1 MTPLLERTVDR
12 LASAGGDECMM
23 LGGLPREAALGM
35 ISAAQVFVID
45 DADADTTLARQ
56 LQPGYFATTTG
67 FYLPSPVCWYEY
79 KACVPV
85 GGALV
90 DTGHRAAFLAS
101 SDDTD
106 GISVLM
112 IAEIPVPPGLMIR
125 PGFMLDKELE
135 RRPVVVEGQPIAVR
149 YGEDI
154 ANYGCPNSM
163 QTGVNFFLEL
173 VEMVNMPVG
182 VHRREEVAS
191 RNFRRRLVRAMGRT
205 DFDLQTVTHISLD
218 PSDLAARGV
227 VGAA

>member
-1 MTPLLERTVDR
+1 MTPLLERTVER
-12 LASAGGDECMM
+12 LTTSAGDQCMM
-23 LGGLPREAALGM
+23 LGGLPREEVLGM

-56 LQPGYFATTTG
+56 LQPAYFATTTG
-67 FYLPSPVCWYEY
+67 LYLPSPVCWYEY

-85 GGALV
+85 AGDLV

-112 IAEIPVPPGLMIR
+112 IAEIPVAPGLMIR
-125 PGFMLDKELE
+125 PGFMLEKELE

-154 ANYGCPNSM
+154 ANYSRPNSM

-182 VHRREEVAS
+182 VNRREEPAS
-191 RNFRRRLVRAMGRT
+191 RTFRRRLVRAMGRT
-205 DFDLQTVTHISLD
+205 DFDLQPVKHISLD

-227 VGAA
+227 VGEA